1 MLRKETGRNSP
12 PEVLRL
18 VSALIVVAIV
28 LIALYAYA
36 TMVRRAS
43 MFYPEK
49 YPTGMW
55 DAAAHLHPRDVTF
68 GTPDGV
74 RLHGW
79 LFESNTANAPMVIWC
94 HGNAGNITERS
105 QVAQELRRRGV
116 DVLLFDWRGYGKSE
130 GDPTESS
137 LYRDAE
143 AVYAFVTDELHRTP
157 GQIVIYGESLGGPYA
172 AWLAMRRQS
181 RCVIIENSFPSLRE
195 LGNVLYAPLPLGY
208 FAPCSMTTTRWLNK
222 AGVPVLVMH
231 GRRDQVIPF
240 ALGMKLYDDLRV
252 PKKLLVS
259 ENAGH
264 SEIAATEGD
273 RYYEAVTAFVKAPP
287 SF

>member
-12 PEVLRL
+12 PELRV

-49 YPTGMW
+49 FPTGMW
-55 DAAAHLHPRDVTF
+55 EAAAQLHPRDVTF
-68 GTPDGV
+68 QAHGGV

-79 LFESNTANAPMVIWC
+79 LFESGGAKAPLIIWC

-105 QVAQELRRRGV
+105 QVAQELRRRGI

-130 GDPTESS
+130 GSPTESS

-143 AVYAFVTDELHRTP
+143 AAYEFATNDLHRTAD
-157 GQIVIYGESLGGPYA
+157 QIVLYGESLGGPYA
-172 AWLAMRRQS
+172 AWLAMRRKS
-181 RCVIIENSFPSLRE
+181 RCVVIENSFPSLRD
-195 LGNVLYAPLPLGY
+195 LGNAIYAPVPLGY

-240 ALGMKLYDDLRV
+240 ALGMKLYDDLHV

-259 ENAGH
+259 ENANH
-264 SEIAATEGD
+264 SEIAAMEGE
-273 RYYEAVTAFVKAPP
+273 RYYDAVT
-287 SF
+287 SFINGS

>member
-1 MLRKETGRNSP
+1 MRPRETGRNSP
-12 PEVLRL
+12 PEVVRL
-18 VSALIVVAIV
+18 ASALIVVAII

-55 DAAAHLHPRDVTF
+55 EAAAQLHPRDVNFKTH
-68 GTPDGV
+68 DGV

-79 LFESNTANAPMVIWC
+79 LFESGAANAPLIIWC

-105 QVAQELRRRGV
+105 QVGQEFRRRGV

-130 GDPTESS
+130 GNPTESS
-137 LYRDAE
+137 LYLDAE
-143 AVYAFVTDELHRTP
+143 AVYTFATGELHRTP
-157 GQIVIYGESLGGPYA
+157 EQIALYGESLGGPYA
-172 AWLAMRRQS
+172 AWLAMRRKS
-181 RCVIIENSFPSLRE
+181 RCVVIENSFPSLRE

-208 FAPCSMTTTRWLNK
+208 FAPCSMTTSRWLNK

-240 ALGMKLYDDLRV
+240 QLGMKLYDDLRV
-252 PKKLLVS
+252 PKVLLVS

-273 RYYEAVTAFVKAPP
+273 RYYEAVT
-287 SF
+287 SFISNPKP